1 MDTSKRTVYYFT
13 MISDSIGTRIYSDYA
28 DPEYKSDRE
37 EYKIFENDYYHISY
51 NKQVYTVLS
60 FNKTGAHV
68 YTVLSFYPFIRFE
81 ELPKYIQN
89 IINIHKI
96 S

>member
-1 MDTSKRTVYYFT
+1 MDTSKRIVYYFT
-13 MISDSIGTRIYSDYA
+13 MIIDNCGTRIYCDYDGPDA
-28 DPEYKSDRE
+28 KSHRE
-37 EYKIFENDYYHISY
+37 EYKIFENNYYHISY
-51 NKQVYTVLS
+51 
-60 FNKTGAHV
+60 NKTGAHV